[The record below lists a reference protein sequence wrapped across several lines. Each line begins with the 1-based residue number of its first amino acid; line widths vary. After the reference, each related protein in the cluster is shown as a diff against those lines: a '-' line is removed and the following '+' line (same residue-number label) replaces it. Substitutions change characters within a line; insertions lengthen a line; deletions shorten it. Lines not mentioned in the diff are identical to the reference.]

1 MGMDVGSKQGGL
13 NATINVTP
21 MADVMLVLLIIIML
35 IAPLLQ
41 KGVDVT
47 LPEASNPA
55 DKPENDEQTVLG
67 VTADGRFFVDKLP
80 VREDEL
86 LVAVQSAL
94 DRKLERIVLIK
105 ADTDA
110 TYGSI
115 MALMDQLQRA
125 GIEDIGLITERRI
138 GGLRRRRVGGN

>member
-13 NATINVTP
+13 NCTINVTP

-41 KGVDVT
+41 KGIDVT

-55 DKPENDEQTVLG
+55 DKPENDSQTVLG
-67 VTADGRFFVDKLP
+67 VDKDGRFFVDQQP
-80 VREDEL
+80 VREAEL
-86 LVAVQSAL
+86 LIRIQAAL
-94 DRKLERIVLIK
+94 DRKLEKIVLIK

-110 TYGSI
+110 TYGSV
-115 MALMDQLQRA
+115 MALLDQLQRA
-125 GIEDIGLITERRI
+125 GIEDIGLVTERRI
-138 GGLRRRRVGGN
+138 GARRAGGN

>member
-1 MGMDVGSKQGGL
+1 MAMDVGSKQGGL
-13 NATINVTP
+13 NCTINVTP

-41 KGVDVT
+41 KGIDVT

-55 DKPENDEQTVLG
+55 DKPEVDAQTVLG
-67 VTADGRFFVDKLP
+67 VDKDGRFFVDQQP
-80 VREDEL
+80 VGEAEL
-86 LVAVQSAL
+86 LVRVQAAL

-110 TYGSI
+110 TYGSV
-115 MALMDQLQRA
+115 MALLDQLQRA

-138 GGLRRRRVGGN
+138 GSRRVGGN

>member
-55 DKPENDEQTVLG
+55 DKPENDAQTVLG
-67 VTADGRFFVDKLP
+67 VTSDGRFFVDQQP
-80 VREDEL
+80 VREAEL
-86 LVAVQSAL
+86 LFQIQAAL
-94 DRKLERIVLIK
+94 DRKLEKIVLIK

-110 TYGSI
+110 TYSSV
-115 MALMDQLQRA
+115 MALLDQLQRA
-125 GIEDIGLITERRI
+125 GIEDIGLVTERRI
-138 GGLRRRRVGGN
+138 GGRRVGGN

>member
-1 MGMDVGSKQGGL
+1 MAMDVGKKTGGL
-13 NATINVTP
+13 NSQINVTP

-41 KGVDVT
+41 KGIDVT

-55 DKPENDEQTVLG
+55 DKPEVDAQTVLG
-67 VTADGRFFVDKLP
+67 VDKDGRFFVDQQP
-80 VREDEL
+80 VGEAEL
-86 LVAVQSAL
+86 LVQVQAAL

-110 TYGSI
+110 TYGSV
-115 MALMDQLQRA
+115 MALLDQLQRA
-125 GIEDIGLITERRI
+125 GIEDIGLITERKI
-138 GGLRRRRVGGN
+138 GGRRVGGN

>member
-1 MGMDVGSKQGGL
+1 MGMDVGGKQGGL

-86 LVAVQSAL
+86 LVAVQAAL

-138 GGLRRRRVGGN
+138 GGLRRRVGGN

>member
-1 MGMDVGSKQGGL
+1 MGMDVGGKQGGL

-67 VTADGRFFVDKLP
+67 VTADGSFFVDKLP

-86 LVAVQSAL
+86 LVAVQAAL

-138 GGLRRRRVGGN
+138 GGLRRRVGGN

>member
-13 NATINVTP
+13 NCTINVTP

-47 LPEASNPA
+47 LPEAGNTA
-55 DKPENDEQTVLG
+55 DKPDNDTQTVLA
-67 VTADGRFFVDKLP
+67 VTADGRFFVDEQP
-80 VREDEL
+80 VREAEL
-86 LVAVQSAL
+86 LVRVQAAL

-110 TYGSI
+110 TYGSV
-115 MALMDQLQRA
+115 MALLDQLQQA
-125 GIEDIGLITERRI
+125 GIEDIGLVTERK
-138 GGLRRRRVGGN
+138 LASRRRVGGN

>member
-13 NATINVTP
+13 NCTINVTP

-41 KGVDVT
+41 KGIDVT
-47 LPEASNPA
+47 LPEASFPA
-55 DKPENDEQTVLG
+55 DKPENDAQTVLG
-67 VTADGRFFVDKLP
+67 VDKDGRYFVDQQP
-80 VREDEL
+80 VLESEL
-86 LVAVQSAL
+86 LIRVQAAL

-110 TYGSI
+110 TYGDV
-115 MALMDQLQRA
+115 MALLDQLQRA
-125 GIEDIGLITERRI
+125 GIEDIGLITERKI
-138 GGLRRRRVGGN
+138 GSRRVGGN